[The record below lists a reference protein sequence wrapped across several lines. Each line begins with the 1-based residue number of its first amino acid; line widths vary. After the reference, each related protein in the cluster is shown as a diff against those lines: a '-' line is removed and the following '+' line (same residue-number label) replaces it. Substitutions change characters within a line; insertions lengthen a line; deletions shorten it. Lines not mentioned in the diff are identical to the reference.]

1 MKEGDYEMQTIK
13 RFTVNVPIDFY
24 KDFEEAAKRTG
35 IPQTVLG
42 GMCLQ
47 AGFVSVVDQLERI
60 AKANEF
66 TRKAVKPVR
75 HVRDKKK
82 ERENA

>member
-1 MKEGDYEMQTIK
+1 METIK
-13 RFTVNVPIDFY
+13 RITVNLPAEFH
-24 KDFEEAAKRTG
+24 KDLEEASKRTG

-47 AGFVSVVDQLERI
+47 AGFVAVVDQLERI

-75 HVRDKKK
+75 RVRDTEK
-82 ERENA
+82 ERESA